1 MSAYECNHAIE
12 SMVYKIRDHRNWDDV
27 SRAAYSCEKCLPR
40 VRRWVSAVT
49 GHVVEER
56 S

>member
-1 MSAYECNHAIE
+1 MSGPTCSHAVE
-12 SMVYKIRDHRNWDDV
+12 AMVYKLRDHQNWDDV
-27 SRAAYSCEKCLPR
+27 SRAAYSCEKCLPKT
-40 VRRWVSAVT
+40 RRWVSAVT